1 MSEASRYPSR
11 LKFSSDLRR
20 IREERDLTLE
30 ALRDETKIPL
40 DVLQHFEET
49 GLFDNPM
56 FNRVYLR
63 MLVRTYALFVGVPS
77 KVALEALDEAL
88 LDSYKGRL
96 AIEFLGEKPPE
107 DEETPATKAVK
118 AEAPEVEAP
127 EEEKLPEKP
136 VAKTPAEPV
145 KAKTPVTKT
154 PALLTKAALSWE
166 SPSPGRRWVP
176 PVDIKKRASYTQWV
190 LIVGAIFAFFGVIWA
205 VFEFLDR
212 PDGAEQQQAVPVD
225 TTAVD
230 PVAIEPPRPLII
242 VGDTLDFVVIA
253 AQKVER
259 IHITRDE
266 DARRPY
272 WIEEGVAVAYPALEW
287 IILESQVARIELLV
301 EGYAYPTHS
310 LDAQGRL
317 VITRAAVEAFVDT
330 LTAAPVRLPIA
341 PDTIRLMTIR

>member
-20 IREERDLTLE
+20 IREERHLTLE

-63 MLVRTYALFVGVPS
+63 MLVRTYALFVAIPS

-96 AIEFLGEKPPE
+96 AMEFLGEKPPE
-107 DEETPATKAVK
+107 DKETPTTKAAK
-118 AEAPEVEAP
+118 AEAPEVEAQ
-127 EEEKLPEKP
+127 EEQKP
-136 VAKTPAEPV
+136 SAKPPAERV
-145 KAKTPVTKT
+145 KAKTLVTKT

-212 PDGAEQQQAVPVD
+212 PDGAEQQQAVLVD

-287 IILESQVARIELLV
+287 IILESQVDRIELLV

-330 LTAAPVRLPIA
+330 LTAAPVRLSVA

>member
-20 IREERDLTLE
+20 IREERHLTLE

-63 MLVRTYALFVGVPS
+63 MLVRTYALFVAIPS

-96 AIEFLGEKPPE
+96 AMEFLGEKPPE
-107 DEETPATKAVK
+107 DKETPTTKAAK
-118 AEAPEVEAP
+118 AEAPEVEAQ
-127 EEEKLPEKP
+127 EEQKP
-136 VAKTPAEPV
+136 SAKPPAERV
-145 KAKTPVTKT
+145 KAKTLVTKT
-154 PALLTKAALSWE
+154 SALLTKAALSWE

-212 PDGAEQQQAVPVD
+212 PDGAEQQQAVLVD

-287 IILESQVARIELLV
+287 IILESQVDRIELLV

-330 LTAAPVRLPIA
+330 LTAAPVRLSVA

>member
-40 DVLQHFEET
+40 DVLQNFEEA

-63 MLVRTYALFVGVPS
+63 LLVRTYALFVEIPS

-96 AIEFLGEKPPE
+96 AMEFLREKPPE
-107 DEETPATKAVK
+107 DEETPATEAAK
-118 AEAPEVEAP
+118 AEAPEVETP
-127 EEEKLPEKP
+127 EEEKPPEKP
-136 VAKTPAEPV
+136 VAKTPAERA

-154 PALLTKAALSWE
+154 PALLTKAAPSWE
-166 SPSPGRRWVP
+166 SPSPGRWWAP
-176 PVDIKKRASYTQWV
+176 PVDIKKRASYTQWA
-190 LIVGAIFAFFGVIWA
+190 LIVGAIFAFLGVIWA

-230 PVAIEPPRPLII
+230 TVAVEPPRPLII
-242 VGDTLDFVVIA
+242 VGDTLDFVVVA

-272 WIEEGVAVAYPALEW
+272 WIEEGVAVAYPALER
-287 IILESQVARIELLV
+287 IILESKVDRIELLV
-301 EGYAYPTHS
+301 EGYAYPTHR

-330 LTAAPVRLPIA
+330 LTAAPVRLPVA
-341 PDTIRLMTIR
+341 PDTIRLVPIR

>member
-20 IREERDLTLE
+20 IREERHLTLE

-63 MLVRTYALFVGVPS
+63 MLVRTYALFVAIPS

-96 AIEFLGEKPPE
+96 AMEFLGEKPPE
-107 DEETPATKAVK
+107 DKETPTTKAAK
-118 AEAPEVEAP
+118 AEAPEVEAQ
-127 EEEKLPEKP
+127 EEQKP
-136 VAKTPAEPV
+136 SAKPPAERV
-145 KAKTPVTKT
+145 KAKTLVTKT
-154 PALLTKAALSWE
+154 SALLTKAALSWE

-212 PDGAEQQQAVPVD
+212 PDGAEQQQAVLVD

-287 IILESQVARIELLV
+287 IILESQVDRIELLV
-301 EGYAYPTHS
+301 EGYAYPTRS

-330 LTAAPVRLPIA
+330 LTAAPVRLSVA

>member
-1 MSEASRYPSR
+1 MSEASSYPSR

-30 ALRDETKIPL
+30 ALHDETKIPL
-40 DVLQHFEET
+40 DVLQDFEEA

-63 MLVRTYALFVGVPS
+63 MIVRTYALFVEIPS

-96 AIEFLGEKPPE
+96 AMEFLGEKPPE
-107 DEETPATKAVK
+107 DEETPATEAAK
-118 AEAPEVEAP
+118 AEAPDVEAP
-127 EEEKLPEKP
+127 EEEKPPEKP
-136 VAKTPAEPV
+136 VAKTPAERA

-154 PALLTKAALSWE
+154 PALLTKAEPSLE
-166 SPSPGRRWVP
+166 SPSPGRRRVP

-190 LIVGAIFAFFGVIWA
+190 LIVGTIFVFLGAIWA
-205 VFEFLDR
+205 VLEFLDR
-212 PDGAEQQQAVPVD
+212 PDGAEQQQTVPVD

-230 PVAIEPPRPLII
+230 TVAVEPPRPLII
-242 VGDTLDFVVIA
+242 VGDTLDFVVVA

-259 IHITRDE
+259 IYITRDE

-272 WIEEGVAVAYPALEW
+272 WIEEGVAVAYPALDR
-287 IILESQVARIELLV
+287 IILESKVDRIELLV
-301 EGYAYPTHS
+301 EGYAYPIHS

-330 LTAAPVRLPIA
+330 LTAAPVQLPAA